1 MVKIKEKK
9 ESILHNI
16 YLQNLGCEKNTVDGE
31 HILSI
36 VKNKGYNI
44 IDNPEEADII
54 IINTC
59 AFIEDSKK
67 ESIDSIFEHLIY
79 KKYGKCKRLIV
90 SGCMSE
96 RYKENFLEMFKE
108 VDSAIGIHNLDNI
121 LDAIEKDGF
130 HDANENILYK
140 EYSGRINTGSLH
152 SAYIRISDGCHA
164 NCSFCAIPKIRGR
177 HRSRK
182 IEDIAAEVQN
192 YAQNGVKEINL
203 IAQETTYYGYDLYNK
218 LALPDLLENLSK
230 INGIEWIRVLY
241 QNPVILTDKIIES
254 FFKIDKV
261 LPYFDIPMQH
271 VDKNILKDM
280 NRGGRGYKFYRNMID
295 KIRGFDD
302 NAVIRSSFIVGF
314 PGETAESFKKLLKFI
329 RNAKIDRVGVFAY
342 SEEDGTDAL
351 TIDKPKINN
360 RRKLL
365 LREKLM
371 KTAIEVSEERL
382 SRLIGKTV
390 DVLVEKIEDDKIIG
404 RSVYDAPEV
413 DGYVEV
419 YQNSDNMNNLNNIK
433 IGDIIKADIKHNTEY
448 DLIGDLHV

>member
-1 MVKIKEKK
+1 M
-9 ESILHNI
+9 HNI

-67 ESIDSIFEHLIY
+67 ESIDSIFEHSIY

-108 VDSAIGIHNLDNI
+108 VDSAIGIHNLNNI

-130 HDANENILYK
+130 HDSKENISYK

-182 IEDIAAEVQN
+182 IEDIAKEVQN
-192 YAQNGVKEINL
+192 YAQSGVKEINL

-271 VDKNILKDM
+271 VDKDILKDM
-280 NRGGRGYKFYRNMID
+280 NRGNRGYKFYRNMID
-295 KIRGFDD
+295 KIRGYDD

-329 RNAKIDRVGVFAY
+329 KNVKIDRVGVFAY

-351 TIDKPKINN
+351 LINKTKINN

-382 SRLIGKTV
+382 SRLIGKTI

-404 RSVYDAPEV
+404 RSIYDAPEV

-419 YQNSDNMNNLNNIK
+419 YKNSDNMNNIK

-448 DLIGDLHV
+448 DLIGDFYK

>member
-1 MVKIKEKK
+1 M
-9 ESILHNI
+9 HNI

-67 ESIDSIFEHLIY
+67 ESIDSIFEHSIY

-108 VDSAIGIHNLDNI
+108 VDSAIGIHNLNNI

-130 HDANENILYK
+130 HDSKENISYK

-164 NCSFCAIPKIRGR
+164 NCSFCAIPKIRGK

-182 IEDIAAEVQN
+182 IEDIAKEVQN

-280 NRGGRGYKFYRNMID
+280 NRGNRGYKFYRNMID
-295 KIRGFDD
+295 KIRGYDD

-329 RNAKIDRVGVFAY
+329 KNAKIDRVGVFVY

-351 TIDKPKINN
+351 LINKTKINN

-382 SRLIGKTV
+382 SRLIGKTI

-404 RSVYDAPEV
+404 RSIYDAPEV

-419 YQNSDNMNNLNNIK
+419 YKNSDNMNNIK

-448 DLIGDLHV
+448 DLIGDFYK

>member
-1 MVKIKEKK
+1 M
-9 ESILHNI
+9 HNI

-36 VKNKGYNI
+36 VKNKGYNVT
-44 IDNPEEADII
+44 DNPEEADII

-67 ESIDSIFEHLIY
+67 ESIDSIFDHSIY

-130 HDANENILYK
+130 HDANENTIYK
-140 EYSGRINTGSLH
+140 EYSGRINTGNSY

-164 NCSFCAIPKIRGR
+164 NCSFCAIPKIRGK

-182 IEDIAAEVQN
+182 IEDIAKEVQN

-280 NRGGRGYKFYRNMID
+280 NRGNKGYKFYRNMID

-329 RNAKIDRVGVFAY
+329 KNSKIDRVGVFAY

-351 TIDKPKINN
+351 TINKPKINN
-360 RRKLL
+360 RRKLF

-382 SRLIGKTV
+382 SRFIGKTI
-390 DVLVEKIEDDKIIG
+390 DVLVEKIEDDKIVG
-404 RSVYDAPEV
+404 RSIYDAPEV

-419 YQNSDNMNNLNNIK
+419 YKYSDNMNNLNNIK
-433 IGDIIKADIKHNTEY
+433 IGEIIKADIKHNTEY
-448 DLIGDLHV
+448 DLIGDLHK

>member
-1 MVKIKEKK
+1 M
-9 ESILHNI
+9 HNI

-67 ESIDSIFEHLIY
+67 ESIDSIFEHSIY

-108 VDSAIGIHNLDNI
+108 VDSAIGIHNLNNI

-130 HDANENILYK
+130 HDSKENISYK

-164 NCSFCAIPKIRGR
+164 NCSFCAIPKIRGK

-182 IEDIAAEVQN
+182 IEDIAKEVQN

-280 NRGGRGYKFYRNMID
+280 NRGNRGYKFYRNMID
-295 KIRGFDD
+295 KIRGYDD

-329 RNAKIDRVGVFAY
+329 KNAKIDRVGVFVY

-351 TIDKPKINN
+351 LINKTKINN

-382 SRLIGKTV
+382 SRLIGKTI

-404 RSVYDAPEV
+404 RSIYDAPEV

-419 YQNSDNMNNLNNIK
+419 YKNSDNMKNINNIK

-448 DLIGDLHV
+448 DLIGDFYK

>member
-1 MVKIKEKK
+1 M
-9 ESILHNI
+9 HNI

-67 ESIDSIFEHLIY
+67 ESIDSIFEHSIY

-108 VDSAIGIHNLDNI
+108 VDSAIGIHNLNNI

-130 HDANENILYK
+130 HDSKENISYK

-164 NCSFCAIPKIRGR
+164 NCSFCAIPKIRGK

-182 IEDIAAEVQN
+182 IEDVAKEVQN
-192 YAQNGVKEINL
+192 YAQSGVKEINL

-271 VDKNILKDM
+271 VDKDILKDM
-280 NRGGRGYKFYRNMID
+280 NRGNRGYKFYRNMID
-295 KIRGFDD
+295 KIRSYDD

-329 RNAKIDRVGVFAY
+329 KNAKIDRVGVFAY

-351 TIDKPKINN
+351 LINKTKINN

-382 SRLIGKTV
+382 SRLIGKTI

-404 RSVYDAPEV
+404 RSIYDAPEV

-419 YQNSDNMNNLNNIK
+419 YKNSDNMNNIK

-448 DLIGDLHV
+448 DLIGDFYK

>member
-1 MVKIKEKK
+1 M
-9 ESILHNI
+9 HNI

-67 ESIDSIFEHLIY
+67 ESIDSIFDHSIY

-108 VDSAIGIHNLDNI
+108 VDSAIGIHNLNNI

-130 HDANENILYK
+130 HDASENIIYK

-164 NCSFCAIPKIRGR
+164 NCSFCAIPNIRGK

-182 IEDIAAEVQN
+182 IEDIVKEVKN

-261 LPYFDIPMQH
+261 LPYFDIPLQH

-280 NRGGRGYKFYRNMID
+280 NRGNRGYKFYRNMID
-295 KIRGFDD
+295 KIRKFDD
-302 NAVIRSSFIVGF
+302 NAVIRSSFIVCF
-314 PGETAESFKKLLKFI
+314 PGETSESFKKLLKFI
-329 RNAKIDRVGVFAY
+329 KNAKIDRVGVFAY

-419 YQNSDNMNNLNNIK
+419 YTNFDNINNLNDIK
-433 IGDIIKADIKHNTEY
+433 IGEIIKADIKHNTEY
-448 DLIGDLHV
+448 DLIGNLHV

>member
-1 MVKIKEKK
+1 M
-9 ESILHNI
+9 HNI

-44 IDNPEEADII
+44 TDNPEEADII

-67 ESIDSIFEHLIY
+67 ESIDSIFDHSIY

-130 HDANENILYK
+130 HDASENTIYK
-140 EYSGRINTGSLH
+140 EYSGRINTGNSY

-182 IEDIAAEVQN
+182 IEDIAKEVQN
-192 YAQNGVKEINL
+192 YAQNGAKEINL

-280 NRGGRGYKFYRNMID
+280 NRGNKGYKFYRNMID

-329 RNAKIDRVGVFAY
+329 KNSKIDRVGVFAY

-351 TIDKPKINN
+351 TINKPKINN
-360 RRKLL
+360 RRKLFL
-365 LREKLM
+365 IEKLM

-382 SRLIGKTV
+382 SRFIGKTI
-390 DVLVEKIEDDKIIG
+390 DVLVEKIEDDKIVG
-404 RSVYDAPEV
+404 RSIYDAPEV

-419 YQNSDNMNNLNNIK
+419 YKYSDNMNNLNNIK
-433 IGDIIKADIKHNTEY
+433 IGEIIKADIKHNTEY
-448 DLIGDLHV
+448 DLIGDLHI

>member
-1 MVKIKEKK
+1 M
-9 ESILHNI
+9 HNI

-67 ESIDSIFEHLIY
+67 ESIDSIFEHSIY

-108 VDSAIGIHNLDNI
+108 VDSAIGIYNLNNI

-130 HDANENILYK
+130 HDSKENISYK

-182 IEDIAAEVQN
+182 IEDIAKEVQN

-203 IAQETTYYGYDLYNK
+203 IAQETTYYGFDLYNK

-271 VDKNILKDM
+271 VDKDILKDM
-280 NRGGRGYKFYRNMID
+280 NRGNRGYKFYRNMID
-295 KIRGFDD
+295 KIRGYDD

-314 PGETAESFKKLLKFI
+314 PGETAESFKKILKFI
-329 RNAKIDRVGVFAY
+329 KNAKIDRVGVFAY

-351 TIDKPKINN
+351 LINKDKINN

-382 SRLIGKTV
+382 SRFIGKTI

-404 RSVYDAPEV
+404 RSIYDAPEV

-419 YQNSDNMNNLNNIK
+419 YKNSDNMNNIK

-448 DLIGDLHV
+448 DLIGDLH

>member
-1 MVKIKEKK
+1 M
-9 ESILHNI
+9 HNI

-67 ESIDSIFEHLIY
+67 ESIDSIFDHSIY

-130 HDANENILYK
+130 HDASENTIYR
-140 EYSGRINTGSLH
+140 EYSGRINTGNSY

-164 NCSFCAIPKIRGR
+164 NCSFCAIPKIRGK

-182 IEDIAAEVQN
+182 IEDIAKEVQN

-295 KIRGFDD
+295 KIRKFDD

-329 RNAKIDRVGVFAY
+329 KNAKIDRVGVFAY

-351 TIDKPKINN
+351 LINKPKINN
-360 RRKLL
+360 RRKLF

-382 SRLIGKTV
+382 SRFIGKTI
-390 DVLVEKIEDDKIIG
+390 DVLVEKIEDDKIVG
-404 RSVYDAPEV
+404 RSIYDAPEV

-419 YQNSDNMNNLNNIK
+419 YKNSDNMNNLNNIK
-433 IGDIIKADIKHNTEY
+433 IGEIIKADIKHNTEY
-448 DLIGDLHV
+448 DLIGDLHI

>member
-1 MVKIKEKK
+1 M
-9 ESILHNI
+9 HNI

-31 HILSI
+31 HILAI

-67 ESIDSIFEHLIY
+67 ESIDSIFEHSIY

-108 VDSAIGIHNLDNI
+108 VDSAIGIHNLNNI
-121 LDAIEKDGF
+121 LNAIEKDGF
-130 HDANENILYK
+130 HDASENIIYK

-164 NCSFCAIPKIRGR
+164 NCSFCAIPNIRGK

-182 IEDIAAEVQN
+182 IEDIVKEVKN
-192 YAQNGVKEINL
+192 YSQNGVKEINL
-203 IAQETTYYGYDLYNK
+203 IAQETTYYGYDLYKK
-218 LALPDLLENLSK
+218 LALPDLLKSLSE
-230 INGIEWIRVLY
+230 IEGIEWIRVLY

-261 LPYFDIPMQH
+261 LPYFDIPIQH

-302 NAVIRSSFIVGF
+302 DAVIRSSFIVGF

-351 TIDKPKINN
+351 MVDKPKINN

-382 SRLIGKTV
+382 SRLIGKTI

-404 RSVYDAPEV
+404 RSIYDAPEV

-448 DLIGDLHV
+448 DLIGDLHI

>member
-1 MVKIKEKK
+1 M
-9 ESILHNI
+9 HNI

-67 ESIDSIFEHLIY
+67 ESIDSIFEHSIY

-108 VDSAIGIHNLDNI
+108 VDSAIGIHNLNNI

-130 HDANENILYK
+130 HDSKENISYK

-164 NCSFCAIPKIRGR
+164 NCSFCAIPKIRGK

-182 IEDIAAEVQN
+182 IEDIAKEVQN

-271 VDKNILKDM
+271 VDKDILKDM
-280 NRGGRGYKFYRNMID
+280 NRGNRGYKFYRNMID
-295 KIRGFDD
+295 KIRGYDD

-329 RNAKIDRVGVFAY
+329 KNAKIDRVGVFAY

-351 TIDKPKINN
+351 LINKTKINN

-382 SRLIGKTV
+382 SRLIGKTI

-404 RSVYDAPEV
+404 RSIYDAPEV

-419 YQNSDNMNNLNNIK
+419 YKNSDNMNNIK

-448 DLIGDLHV
+448 DLIGDFYK

>member
-1 MVKIKEKK
+1 M
-9 ESILHNI
+9 HNI

-67 ESIDSIFEHLIY
+67 ESIDSIFEHSIY

-108 VDSAIGIHNLDNI
+108 VDSAIGIHNLNNI

-130 HDANENILYK
+130 HDSKENISYK

-164 NCSFCAIPKIRGR
+164 NCSFCAIPKIRGK

-182 IEDIAAEVQN
+182 IEDIVKEVQN

-271 VDKNILKDM
+271 VDKDILKDM
-280 NRGGRGYKFYRNMID
+280 NRGNRGYKFYRNMID
-295 KIRGFDD
+295 KIRGYDD

-329 RNAKIDRVGVFAY
+329 KNAKIDRVGVFAY

-351 TIDKPKINN
+351 LLNKTKINN

-382 SRLIGKTV
+382 SRLIGKTI

-404 RSVYDAPEV
+404 RSIYDAPEV

-419 YQNSDNMNNLNNIK
+419 YKYSDNMNNIK

-448 DLIGDLHV
+448 DLVGDFYK

>member
-1 MVKIKEKK
+1 M
-9 ESILHNI
+9 HNI

-67 ESIDSIFEHLIY
+67 ESIDSIFEHSIY

-108 VDSAIGIHNLDNI
+108 VDSAIGIHNLNNI

-130 HDANENILYK
+130 HDSKENISYK

-164 NCSFCAIPKIRGR
+164 NCSFCAIPKIRGK

-182 IEDIAAEVQN
+182 IEDIVKEVQN

-271 VDKNILKDM
+271 VDKDILKDM
-280 NRGGRGYKFYRNMID
+280 NRGNRGYKFYRNMID
-295 KIRGFDD
+295 KIRGYDD

-329 RNAKIDRVGVFAY
+329 KNAKIDRVGVFAY

-351 TIDKPKINN
+351 LLNKTRINN

-382 SRLIGKTV
+382 SRLIGKTI

-404 RSVYDAPEV
+404 RSIYDAPEV

-419 YQNSDNMNNLNNIK
+419 YKYSDNMNNIK

-448 DLIGDLHV
+448 DLIGDFYK

>member
-1 MVKIKEKK
+1 M
-9 ESILHNI
+9 HNI

-36 VKNKGYNI
+36 VKNKGYNVT
-44 IDNPEEADII
+44 DNPEEADII

-67 ESIDSIFEHLIY
+67 ESIDSIFDHSIY

-130 HDANENILYK
+130 HDANENKSYR
-140 EYSGRINTGSLH
+140 EYSGRINTGNSY

-182 IEDIAAEVQN
+182 IEDIAKEVQN

-280 NRGGRGYKFYRNMID
+280 NRGDKGYKFYRNMID
-295 KIRGFDD
+295 KIRCFDD

-314 PGETAESFKKLLKFI
+314 PGETVESFKKLLKFI
-329 RNAKIDRVGVFAY
+329 KNSKIDRVGVFAY

-351 TIDKPKINN
+351 LINKPKINN

-382 SRLIGKTV
+382 SRFIGKTI
-390 DVLVEKIEDDKIIG
+390 DVLVEKIEDDKIVG
-404 RSVYDAPEV
+404 RSIYDAPEV

-419 YQNSDNMNNLNNIK
+419 YKYSDNMNNLNNIK
-433 IGDIIKADIKHNTEY
+433 IGEIIKADIKHNTEY
-448 DLIGDLHV
+448 DLIGDLHK

>member
-1 MVKIKEKK
+1 M
-9 ESILHNI
+9 HNI

-44 IDNPEEADII
+44 TDNPEEADII

-67 ESIDSIFEHLIY
+67 ESIDSIFDHSIY

-130 HDANENILYK
+130 HDANENTIYK
-140 EYSGRINTGSLH
+140 EYSGRINTGNSY

-182 IEDIAAEVQN
+182 IEDIAKEVQN

-280 NRGGRGYKFYRNMID
+280 NRGNKGYKFYRNMID

-329 RNAKIDRVGVFAY
+329 KNSKIDRVGVFAY

-351 TIDKPKINN
+351 TINKPKINN
-360 RRKLL
+360 RRKLF

-382 SRLIGKTV
+382 SRFIGKTI
-390 DVLVEKIEDDKIIG
+390 DVLVEKIEDDKIVG
-404 RSVYDAPEV
+404 RSIYDAPEV

-419 YQNSDNMNNLNNIK
+419 YKYSDNMNNLNNIK
-433 IGDIIKADIKHNTEY
+433 IGEIIKADIKHNTEY
-448 DLIGDLHV
+448 DLIGDLHK

>member
-1 MVKIKEKK
+1 M
-9 ESILHNI
+9 HNI

-44 IDNPEEADII
+44 TDNPEEADII

-67 ESIDSIFEHLIY
+67 ESIDSIFDHSIY

-130 HDANENILYK
+130 HDASENTIYK
-140 EYSGRINTGSLH
+140 EYSGRINTGNSY

-164 NCSFCAIPKIRGR
+164 NCSFCAIPKIRGK

-182 IEDIAAEVQN
+182 IEDIAKEVQN
-192 YAQNGVKEINL
+192 YAQNGAKEINL

-280 NRGGRGYKFYRNMID
+280 NRGNGGYKFYRNMID

-329 RNAKIDRVGVFAY
+329 KKAKIDRVGVFAY

-351 TIDKPKINN
+351 LINKPKINN
-360 RRKLL
+360 RRKLF

-382 SRLIGKTV
+382 SRFIGKTI
-390 DVLVEKIEDDKIIG
+390 DVLVEKIEDDKIVG
-404 RSVYDAPEV
+404 RSIYDAPEV

-419 YQNSDNMNNLNNIK
+419 YKYSDNMNNLNNIK
-433 IGDIIKADIKHNTEY
+433 IGEIIKADIKHNTEY
-448 DLIGDLHV
+448 DLIGDLHI

>member
-1 MVKIKEKK
+1 M
-9 ESILHNI
+9 HNI

-36 VKNKGYNI
+36 VKNKGYNVT
-44 IDNPEEADII
+44 DNPEEADII

-67 ESIDSIFEHLIY
+67 ESIDSIFDHSIY

-130 HDANENILYK
+130 HDANENTIYK
-140 EYSGRINTGSLH
+140 EYSGRINTGNSY

-182 IEDIAAEVQN
+182 IEDIAKEVQN

-280 NRGGRGYKFYRNMID
+280 NRGNKGYKFYRNMID

-329 RNAKIDRVGVFAY
+329 KNSKIDRVGVFAY

-351 TIDKPKINN
+351 TINKPKINN
-360 RRKLL
+360 RRKLF

-382 SRLIGKTV
+382 SRFIGKTI
-390 DVLVEKIEDDKIIG
+390 DVLVEKIEDDKIVG
-404 RSVYDAPEV
+404 RSIYDAPEV

-419 YQNSDNMNNLNNIK
+419 YKYSDNMNNLNNIK
-433 IGDIIKADIKHNTEY
+433 IGEIIKADIKHNTEY
-448 DLIGDLHV
+448 DLIGDLHK

>member
-1 MVKIKEKK
+1 M
-9 ESILHNI
+9 HNI

-67 ESIDSIFEHLIY
+67 ESIDSIFEHSIY

-108 VDSAIGIHNLDNI
+108 VDSAIGIHNLNNI

-130 HDANENILYK
+130 HDSKENISYK

-164 NCSFCAIPKIRGR
+164 NCSFCAIPKIRGK

-182 IEDIAAEVQN
+182 IEDIVKEVQN

-271 VDKNILKDM
+271 VDKDILKDM
-280 NRGGRGYKFYRNMID
+280 NRGNRGYKFYRNIID
-295 KIRGFDD
+295 KIRSYDD

-329 RNAKIDRVGVFAY
+329 KNAKIDRVGVFAY

-351 TIDKPKINN
+351 LINKTKINN

-382 SRLIGKTV
+382 SRLIGKTI

-404 RSVYDAPEV
+404 RSIYDAPEV

-419 YQNSDNMNNLNNIK
+419 YKNSDNMNNIK

-448 DLIGDLHV
+448 DLIGDFYK

>member
-1 MVKIKEKK
+1 M
-9 ESILHNI
+9 HNI

-44 IDNPEEADII
+44 TDNPEEADII

-67 ESIDSIFEHLIY
+67 ESIDSIFDHSIY

-108 VDSAIGIHNLDNI
+108 VDSAIGIHNLNNI

-130 HDANENILYK
+130 HDASENTIYK
-140 EYSGRINTGSLH
+140 EYSGRINTGNSY

-182 IEDIAAEVQN
+182 IEDIAKEVQN

-280 NRGGRGYKFYRNMID
+280 NRGNKGYKFYRNMID

-329 RNAKIDRVGVFAY
+329 KKAKIDRVGVFVY

-351 TIDKPKINN
+351 LINKPKINN
-360 RRKLL
+360 RRKLF

-382 SRLIGKTV
+382 SRFIGKTI
-390 DVLVEKIEDDKIIG
+390 DVLVEKIEDDKIVG
-404 RSVYDAPEV
+404 RSIYDAPEV

-419 YQNSDNMNNLNNIK
+419 YKYSDNMNNLNNIK
-433 IGDIIKADIKHNTEY
+433 IGEIIKADIKHNTE
-448 DLIGDLHV
+448 

>member
-1 MVKIKEKK
+1 M
-9 ESILHNI
+9 HNI

-67 ESIDSIFEHLIY
+67 ESIDSIFEHSIY

-108 VDSAIGIHNLDNI
+108 VDSAIGIHNLNNI

-130 HDANENILYK
+130 HDSKENISYK
-140 EYSGRINTGSLH
+140 EYSGRINTGSLY

-164 NCSFCAIPKIRGR
+164 NCSFCAIPKIRGK

-182 IEDIAAEVQN
+182 IEDIAKEVQN

-271 VDKNILKDM
+271 VDKDILKDM
-280 NRGGRGYKFYRNMID
+280 NRGNRGYKFYRNMID
-295 KIRGFDD
+295 KIRGYDD

-329 RNAKIDRVGVFAY
+329 KNAKIDRVGVFAY

-351 TIDKPKINN
+351 LLNKTKINN

-382 SRLIGKTV
+382 SRLIGKTI

-404 RSVYDAPEV
+404 RSIYDAPEV

-419 YQNSDNMNNLNNIK
+419 YKNSDNMNNIK

-448 DLIGDLHV
+448 DLIGDFYK

>member
-1 MVKIKEKK
+1 M
-9 ESILHNI
+9 HNI

-67 ESIDSIFEHLIY
+67 ESIDSIFEHSIY

-108 VDSAIGIHNLDNI
+108 VDSAIGIHNLNNI

-130 HDANENILYK
+130 HDSKENISYK

-164 NCSFCAIPKIRGR
+164 NCSFCAIPKIRGK

-182 IEDIAAEVQN
+182 IEDIAKEVQN

-230 INGIEWIRVLY
+230 INVIEWIRVLY

-280 NRGGRGYKFYRNMID
+280 NRGNRGYKFYRNMID
-295 KIRGFDD
+295 KIRSYDD

-329 RNAKIDRVGVFAY
+329 KNSKIDRVGVFAY

-351 TIDKPKINN
+351 LINKTKINN

-382 SRLIGKTV
+382 SRLIGKTI

-404 RSVYDAPEV
+404 RSIYDAPEV

-419 YQNSDNMNNLNNIK
+419 YKNSDNMNNIK

-448 DLIGDLHV
+448 DLIGDFYK

>member
-1 MVKIKEKK
+1 M
-9 ESILHNI
+9 HNI

-67 ESIDSIFEHLIY
+67 ESIDSIFEHSIY

-108 VDSAIGIHNLDNI
+108 VDSAIGIHNLNNI
-121 LDAIEKDGF
+121 LEAIEKDGF
-130 HDANENILYK
+130 HDSKENISYK

-164 NCSFCAIPKIRGR
+164 NCSFCAIPKIRGK

-182 IEDIAAEVQN
+182 IEDIAKEVQN
-192 YAQNGVKEINL
+192 YAKNGVKEINL

-218 LALPDLLENLSK
+218 LALPDLLGNLSK

-271 VDKNILKDM
+271 VDKDILKDM
-280 NRGGRGYKFYRNMID
+280 NRGNRGYKFYRNMID
-295 KIRGFDD
+295 KIRGYDD

-329 RNAKIDRVGVFAY
+329 KNAKIDRVGVFAY

-351 TIDKPKINN
+351 LINKTKINN

-382 SRLIGKTV
+382 SRLIGKTI

-404 RSVYDAPEV
+404 RSIYDAPEV

-419 YQNSDNMNNLNNIK
+419 YKYSDNMNNIK

-448 DLIGDLHV
+448 DLIGDFYK